1 MTLGK
6 LDKRVKLKMKYL
18 FALLVF
24 IAPAFAEPLTI
35 TTVEGKTHVFD
46 VEKAVT
52 PDQRARGLMFRP
64 VLEADKGMI
73 FDFGPGEA
81 EAAMWM
87 KNTLIPLD
95 MLFIREDGT
104 IRTIAV
110 NTVPFSTETVSSKG
124 GVRSVLELQG
134 GITLKLNIK
143 AGDKIEFKW

>member
-1 MTLGK
+1 
-6 LDKRVKLKMKYL
+6 MKYL

-24 IAPAFAEPLTI
+24 IIPALAEPLTI
-35 TTVEGKTHVFD
+35 VTSEGKRHIFE

-52 PDQRARGLMFRP
+52 AEQRARGLMFRP
-64 VLEADKGMI
+64 SLDADKGMI
-73 FDFGPGEA
+73 FDFGAGEN

-124 GVRSVLELQG
+124 AVRSVLELQG

-143 AGDKIEFKW
+143 VGDKVDFKW